1 MKLEEILQIA
11 KNKLSSLQESRNSA
25 YMRGDM
31 DLYYK
36 LETEILEVERII
48 EKLSQ

>member
-11 KNKLSSLQESRNSA
+11 KNKLNSLQESRNLA

-31 DLYYK
+31 DIYYK
-36 LETEILEVERII
+36 LEEEILDVEKIL
-48 EKLSQ
+48 EKLNS